1 MKTTKEKKQSLIK
14 GECQDE
20 SSRDIHLNVYY
31 VKDLERIYDVIMN
44 ITTFIWPDDNTQ
56 WSQRQAFY

>member
-56 WSQRQAFY
+56 